1 MIPKPAQAKA
11 SASYKWTAL
20 FITTLGAFMA
30 PLDGSIVAV
39 AIPSIAS
46 SIGMSLEI
54 VVWIPL
60 AYLLLLT
67 AFLISAGRVADL
79 KGRKRTYVFGFITF
93 TSGSVLCGL
102 SSTGLQLIAF
112 RALQGI
118 GASFI
123 AANSAAIVTDSFPS
137 AERGKALGI
146 NATAVY
152 LGLMTGPV
160 IGGFLVQN
168 FGWPSIFFVNVPIG
182 VVVVTL
188 ALLRLKEIRVNPQGE
203 GFDLAGAA
211 TLAVS
216 LATFLAGLTFGP
228 SYGWKSITIVSTMS
242 IAVATL
248 ILFALL
254 EVRFARHPILEL
266 SLFTKNRMFA
276 AANAAALFCYVAI
289 IGVTFVMSIYLQDVL
304 GFAPQTAGLFL
315 IVTSTAMA
323 LLAPV
328 SGWLSDRLGSRLLST
343 VGMVIVTIGLLLLS
357 QLSASSS
364 IQDILLRLVLIGFG
378 FGLFTSPNTSAVM
391 GSVSR
396 TELGVAA
403 GTLGMMRFMG
413 QSIGLALA
421 GAVIALALPPR
432 EMLALFAGLATHDTV
447 AADAF
452 IIGMRDFFLLSSL
465 VAGLGTLSS
474 MVRGR
479 ENTHETHQSA
489 EMEIPE

>member
-123 AANSAAIVTDSFPS
+123 TANSAAIVTDSFPS

-188 ALLRLKEIRVNPQGE
+188 ALLRLKEIHVNPQGE
-203 GFDLAGAA
+203 GFDLAG
-211 TLAVS
+211 LQHS
-216 LATFLAGLTFGP
+216 RFRSPP
-228 SYGWKSITIVSTMS
+228 SWQV
-242 IAVATL
+242 
-248 ILFALL
+248 
-254 EVRFARHPILEL
+254 
-266 SLFTKNRMFA
+266 
-276 AANAAALFCYVAI
+276 
-289 IGVTFVMSIYLQDVL
+289 
-304 GFAPQTAGLFL
+304 
-315 IVTSTAMA
+315 
-323 LLAPV
+323 
-328 SGWLSDRLGSRLLST
+328 
-343 VGMVIVTIGLLLLS
+343 
-357 QLSASSS
+357 
-364 IQDILLRLVLIGFG
+364 
-378 FGLFTSPNTSAVM
+378 
-391 GSVSR
+391 
-396 TELGVAA
+396 
-403 GTLGMMRFMG
+403 
-413 QSIGLALA
+413 
-421 GAVIALALPPR
+421 
-432 EMLALFAGLATHDTV
+432 
-447 AADAF
+447 
-452 IIGMRDFFLLSSL
+452 
-465 VAGLGTLSS
+465 
-474 MVRGR
+474 
-479 ENTHETHQSA
+479 
-489 EMEIPE
+489 